1 MPFRAMS
8 ILKRG
13 GRLCL
18 AGQLRVSAIPK
29 RKPGERA
36 VRSVADADF
45 VRRQNRGLV
54 LSALRRLGPMSRT
67 QLATATG
74 LSNASLTAIGGELI
88 AQGVLAE
95 GDQLAPAGARGR
107 PAVAVRFNRR
117 ACHAVIVELDVNR
130 LRCSLIDY
138 AGTLVDHTEM
148 PITAGVL
155 SQGKPQDLLIGRV
168 AQIRDRNPEEART
181 IRHIAV
187 SVQGILDPEA
197 DGLRWSPIPHVA
209 GQPLATPLRNAFDV
223 PVRLQKRGGLLAEGA
238 RLLFPEFE
246 GLPLAAMFIGSTVAM
261 GLSVPGRGIS
271 AEGAT
276 EFGHMNHVPG
286 GALCR
291 CGQKGCIEAYAA
303 DYGVL
308 RTAYGV
314 PDQVAPAASVPTA
327 AYQELV
333 HLAQTGRRNA
343 IHAFNMAGRA
353 IGFGLSRLLTIAAPA
368 HVVIT
373 GPGANAFELM
383 RSEIDLA
390 LKDSLVAR
398 INGAPS
404 ITVQHDEREPI
415 FQGMLMGTLNA
426 LDEMMSVFPNSEQRV
441 ANLR

>member
-1 MPFRAMS
+1 M
-8 ILKRG
+8 
-13 GRLCL
+13 
-18 AGQLRVSAIPK
+18 
-29 RKPGERA
+29 

-54 LSALRRLGPMSRT
+54 LSALRRFGPMSRT
-67 QLATATG
+67 QLASATG

-88 AQGVLAE
+88 AQAVLVE
-95 GDQLAPAGARGR
+95 GDQVASAGARGR
-107 PAVAVRFNRR
+107 PAVEVRFNRR
-117 ACHAVIVELDVNR
+117 ACYAVIVELDVNR
-130 LRCSLIDY
+130 LRCSLVDY
-138 AGTLVDHTEM
+138 AGTLVDRTEAS
-148 PITAGVL
+148 ITAEIL
-155 SQGKPQDLLIGRV
+155 ANNSPQDLLIARV
-168 AQIRDRNPEEART
+168 AQIRERNPDEAET

-209 GQPLATPLRNAFDV
+209 GQALATPLRAAFGV

-238 RLLFPEFE
+238 RLLFPEFD
-246 GLPLAAMFIGSTVAM
+246 GVPLAAMFIGSTVGM
-261 GLSVPGRGIS
+261 GLSIPGRGGNS
-271 AEGAT
+271 EGAT

-308 RTAYGV
+308 RSAYGV
-314 PDQVAPAASVPTA
+314 PDQVAPAASVPIA

-343 IHAFNMAGRA
+343 MHAFNLAGRA
-353 IGFGLSRLLTIAAPA
+353 IGFGLSRLMTVAAPA

-373 GPGANAFELM
+373 GPGAIAFELM
-383 RSEIDLA
+383 RPEIDLA
-390 LKDSLVAR
+390 LKESLVAR

-415 FQGMLMGTLNA
+415 FQGMLMGTLGT
-426 LDEMMSVFPNSEQRV
+426 LDEMMSISLSAEQRV
-441 ANLR
+441 SNLR

>member
-1 MPFRAMS
+1 MHVGAGHCTFVQSKFRQSVEGDIPRQVGRGIGRARWLLGELRS
-8 ILKRG
+8 LILEEPTRG
-13 GRLCL
+13 VDVGARQEIYRHIRAL
-18 AGQLRVSAIPK
+18 AGQGIGILIISSD
-29 RKPGERA
+29 A
-36 VRSVADADF
+36 VQYSLVDYAGKLIDRFSEGRSHD
-45 VRRQNRGLV
+45 
-54 LSALRRLGPMSRT
+54 
-67 QLATATG
+67 
-74 LSNASLTAIGGELI
+74 
-88 AQGVLAE
+88 
-95 GDQLAPAGARGR
+95 PAGA
-107 PAVAVRFNRR
+107 PAFAAAVKEGLERILQRSR
-117 ACHAVIVELDVNR
+117 I
-130 LRCSLIDY
+130 
-138 AGTLVDHTEM
+138 
-148 PITAGVL
+148 
-155 SQGKPQDLLIGRV
+155 SQERVLLIS
-168 AQIRDRNPEEART
+168 I
-181 IRHIAV
+181 
-187 SVQGILDPEA
+187 SSK
-197 DGLRWSPIPHVA
+197 GLVNAAEPVLLWSPIFGTDRIDFESLLRPEWQARVILDNETLLVA
-209 GQPLATPLRNAFDV
+209 AAL
-223 PVRLQKRGGLLAEGA
+223 GA
-238 RLLFPEFE
+238 HEENVKGADFRS
-246 GLPLAAMFIGSTVAM
+246 LAALSLGHSIGLGIVR
-261 GLSVPGRGIS
+261 RGANGGHETS
-271 AEGAT
+271 APN
-276 EFGHMNHVPG
+276 FGHMLHTPNG
-286 GALCR
+286 GLCR
-291 CGQKGCIEAYAA
+291 CGTKGCIEAYAA